1 MTDASATFEGPSTI
15 MAASDTAGGSEPA
28 DAADAGDAG
37 SDAADAGSVPPPDAE
52 IATTSVVAVAGGRR
66 SRRAVPAFLAALC
79 LALVA
84 TLAIVAGAVL
94 GYASSYDGRIL
105 AGVRVGDV
113 DLSGLDRAAAA
124 ARLGEAYAAY
134 GAGNLVVE
142 TLAGDV
148 TIPYGDVGR
157 RPDVAA
163 MVDAAMA
170 VGRDGSR
177 VEQTLALIHVAQDG
191 AVLAP
196 QVIVDE
202 AALAEAIETSLAALD
217 RRPVDATIE
226 LTGPGATT
234 TPAVLGRR
242 YDPAP
247 AQAAALAILRRVDA
261 PAETVV
267 RAASVPVA
275 PARGDAAVDA
285 AAAQVERVVTK
296 VVVTH
301 GAKAWALAPA
311 RVRRWITLEPGPGGS
326 VRVVVVAS
334 RIGPS
339 LTKVRKAVRRKPM
352 SAQYLVTQGGRRFGV
367 MAGSNGRRLD
377 VKGTAAAI
385 AAELEARAA
394 GSAAS
399 PVAARAVAV
408 EPRLTTEEA
417 GAKAPVMTLLGAWT
431 TQFPVGDRNYWGA
444 NIWLPARYIDG
455 TVLRPGES
463 FEWFSAIGP
472 VTAARGFGPGGV
484 INGNRSE
491 PTGAM
496 GGGMCSSST
505 TLFNAALR
513 AGLRMGAR
521 SNHTYYIDRYPL
533 GLDATV
539 WIMGGGRQSMTF
551 TNDMRTPIFIRGI
564 RLSGAVRYEIWG
576 TPDGRKVSISAPTVR
591 NVQQAT
597 TRTVYVGSLP
607 RGQVR
612 QTEWPANGMDVWV
625 TRVVRRGGSILHRD
639 TYYSHYRLWDGVIEV
654 GR

>member
-1 MTDASATFEGPSTI
+1 
-15 MAASDTAGGSEPA
+15 MA
-28 DAADAGDAG
+28 
-37 SDAADAGSVPPPDAE
+37 
-52 IATTSVVAVAGGRR
+52 
-66 SRRAVPAFLAALC
+66 
-79 LALVA
+79 
-84 TLAIVAGAVL
+84 
-94 GYASSYDGRIL
+94 
-105 AGVRVGDV
+105 
-113 DLSGLDRAAAA
+113 
-124 ARLGEAYAAY
+124 
-134 GAGNLVVE
+134 
-142 TLAGDV
+142 
-148 TIPYGDVGR
+148 
-157 RPDVAA
+157 
-163 MVDAAMA
+163 
-170 VGRDGSR
+170 RDG
-177 VEQTLALIHVAQDG
+177 V
-191 AVLAP
+191 VLEP
-196 QVIVDE
+196 RVIVDE
-202 AALAEAIETSLAALD
+202 AALAQAIATGLAALD

-226 LTGPGATT
+226 LTGTGATT

-242 YDPAP
+242 YDPTP

-275 PARGDAAVDA
+275 PVRGDAAVDA
-285 AAAQVERVVTK
+285 AAAQVERVVAK

-301 GAKAWALAPA
+301 GAKEWAIAPA
-311 RVRRWITLEPGPGGS
+311 KVRRWITLEPGPEGS
-326 VRVVVVAS
+326 VRVVVVPS
-334 RIGPS
+334 RIEPS
-339 LTKVRKAVRRKPM
+339 LQKVRKAVHRKPR
-352 SAQYLVTQGGRRFGV
+352 SAQYLVAKSGRRFGV

-377 VKGTAAAI
+377 VEGTAAAV

-408 EPRLTTEEA
+408 EPALTTEEA

-431 TQFPVGDRNYWGA
+431 TQFPVGERNYNGA
-444 NIWLPARYIDG
+444 NIWLPAQFING

-472 VTAARGFGPGGV
+472 VTTARGFGPGGV

-539 WIMGGGRQSMTF
+539 WIIGGARQSMTF
-551 TNDMRTPIFIRGI
+551 TNDMRTPIFIRGL

-576 TPDGRKVSISAPTVR
+576 TPDGRTVSISAPTVR

-597 TRTVYVGSLP
+597 TRTVYVDSLP
-607 RGQVR
+607 RGQVN
-612 QTEWPANGMDVWV
+612 QTEYPANGMDVWV

-639 TYYSHYRLWDGVIEV
+639 TYYSHYRLWNGVIEI